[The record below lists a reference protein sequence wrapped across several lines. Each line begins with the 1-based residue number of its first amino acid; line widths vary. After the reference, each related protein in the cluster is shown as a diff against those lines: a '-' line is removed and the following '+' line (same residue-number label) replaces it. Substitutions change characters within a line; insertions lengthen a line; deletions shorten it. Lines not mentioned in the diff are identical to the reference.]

1 MFDLGTTILASAE
14 KNPNEIAIAGIDYKF
29 TYSEWFK
36 KIDALS
42 GSLKYLGLN
51 KKEKVVTLLQNN
63 FEAST
68 IHWACQ
74 LNELVVVPLN
84 WRMKPEEI
92 DFCISNSEASCIFFQ
107 EESMDGVELSRE
119 ANNLPL

>member
-42 GSLKYLGLN
+42 GSLKYLGL
-51 KKEKVVTLLQNN
+51 KEKGKSYYIT
-63 FEAST
+63 S
-68 IHWACQ
+68 
-74 LNELVVVPLN
+74 
-84 WRMKPEEI
+84 K
-92 DFCISNSEASCIFFQ
+92 
-107 EESMDGVELSRE
+107 
-119 ANNLPL
+119 